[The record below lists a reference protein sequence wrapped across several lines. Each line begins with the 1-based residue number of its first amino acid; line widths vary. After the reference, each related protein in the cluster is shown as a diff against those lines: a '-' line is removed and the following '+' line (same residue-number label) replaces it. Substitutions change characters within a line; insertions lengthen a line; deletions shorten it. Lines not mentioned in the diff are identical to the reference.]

1 MLFKTP
7 ELDEQEEAVLAR
19 IDEVRATLSY
29 AVTARRWT
37 GSIRRMVQAR
47 AVQGSNSIEGLHVTE
62 DDAIAAVDAEHPLE
76 AGTEA
81 WLAVTGYQSAMTYVL
96 QLSDDPHFRFS
107 RGLIRSLHFMM
118 LQHELSKH
126 PGKWRPG
133 PIYVRND
140 ATGAMVY
147 EGPPESMVNDLMHEL
162 VESLNATADR
172 TPTLVRAAMAHL
184 NLVMIHP
191 FSDGNGRM
199 ARCLQTLV
207 LARQN
212 ILAPSF
218 CSIEEYLGKNQQA
231 YYDVLGQVGAGA
243 WRPEGDAR
251 PWVRFC
257 LTAHYRQATRLVQ
270 WSRIYQRMWDA
281 LEIEINKR
289 GLPDRML
296 LALSDAAIGYKVR
309 NALYRKAADLSELT
323 ASRDLKALVDHK
335 LLAPHGERRGRFYK
349 AAPLVRQ
356 IGKAAWEAPADVD
369 PFMLTGSSLPG
380 MPPL

>member
-1 MLFKTP
+1 MLFETP
-7 ELDEQEEAVLAR
+7 DLDEQEMAVLDRIEEAR
-19 IDEVRATLSY
+19 KALTY

-37 GSIRRMVQAR
+37 GSIRRMVQAK
-47 AVQGSNSIEGLHVTE
+47 AVQGSNSIEGIHVTV
-62 DDAIAAVDAEHPLE
+62 DDAIAAVDDEEPLE
-76 AGTEA
+76 AKSAE
-81 WLAVTGYQSAMTYVL
+81 WLSVRGYQTAMTYVL
-96 QLSDDPHFRFS
+96 QLSDDPHFTFS

-133 PIYVRND
+133 PIYVRNES
-140 ATGAMVY
+140 TGETVY
-147 EGPPESMVNDLMHEL
+147 EGPVESSVNELMHEL
-162 VESLNATADR
+162 VEALNAAHQV
-172 TPTLVRAAMAHL
+172 PIVVRAAMAHL

-207 LARQN
+207 LARQQIMN
-212 ILAPSF
+212 PTF

-231 YYDVLGQVGAGA
+231 YYDLLGEVGAGA
-243 WRPEGDAR
+243 WHPERDAR

-270 WSRIYQRMWDA
+270 WARIYQRLWDA
-281 LEIEINKR
+281 LEIELKAR

-309 NALYRKAADLSELT
+309 NALYRKTAEISELT
-323 ASRDLKALVDHK
+323 ASRDLKVMVDQG
-335 LLAPHGERRGRFYK
+335 LLEPKGEKRGRFYL
-349 AAPLVRQ
+349 AGVSVRQ
-356 IGKAAWEAPADVD
+356 IGAAAYEHPTNVD
-369 PFMLTGSSLPG
+369 PFVLAESYLPG
-380 MPPL
+380 LAPL

>member
-7 ELDEQEEAVLAR
+7 VLDEQEQEVLAK
-19 IDEVRATLSY
+19 IDEVRRTLSY
-29 AVTARRWT
+29 AVAARHWT
-37 GSIRRMVQAR
+37 GSIRRMVQAK
-47 AVQGSNSIEGLHVTE
+47 AVQGSNSIEGIHVTA
-62 DDAIAAVDAEHPLE
+62 DDAIAAVDNEEPLE
-76 AGTEA
+76 AGSEA

-96 QLSDDPHFRFS
+96 QLSDDPHFSFS
-107 RGLIRSLHFMM
+107 RGLIRSLHFMT
-118 LQHELSKH
+118 LQHELPKH

-140 ATGAMVY
+140 ASGETVY

-162 VESLNATADR
+162 VNSLNEVDNA
-172 TPTLVRAAMAHL
+172 PILVRAAMAHL

-199 ARCLQTLV
+199 GRCIQTLV

-212 ILAPSF
+212 ILAPAF

-243 WRPEGDAR
+243 WHPERDAR

-270 WSRIYQRMWDA
+270 WSRIYQRLWDN

-296 LALSDAAIGYKVR
+296 LALSDAALGYKVR
-309 NALYRKAADLSELT
+309 NALYRKTADISELT
-323 ASRDLKALVDHK
+323 ASRDLKVLVEQK
-335 LLAPHGERRGRFYK
+335 LLLPTGEKRGRFYT
-349 AAPLVRQ
+349 ASPLVEQ
-356 IGKAAWEAPADVD
+356 IGRAAWEAPTNVD
-369 PFMLTGSSLPG
+369 PFTLTEAFLPG
-380 MPPL
+380 MAPL

>member
-47 AVQGSNSIEGLHVTE
+47 AVQGSNSIEGIHVTE
-62 DDAIAAVDAEHPLE
+62 DDAIAAVDAEDPLE

-96 QLSDDPHFRFS
+96 QLSDDPHFTFS

-140 ATGAMVY
+140 ASGATVY

-162 VESLNATADR
+162 VESLNAADR

-207 LARQN
+207 LARRN

-218 CSIEEYLGKNQQA
+218 CSIEEYLGKNQPA

-243 WRPEGDAR
+243 WHPEGDAR

-281 LEIEINKR
+281 LEVEIDKR
-289 GLPDRML
+289 GLPDRTL

-323 ASRDLKALVDHK
+323 ASRDLKALADHK
-335 LLAPHGERRGRFYK
+335 LLTPHGERRGRFYK

-356 IGKAAWEAPADVD
+356 IGKAAWEAPANVD
-369 PFMLTGSSLPG
+369 PFTLTETFLPG
-380 MPPL
+380 MAPL

>member
-7 ELDEQEEAVLAR
+7 DLDEPELQVLAR
-19 IDEVRATLSY
+19 IEEVRRTLSY

-37 GSIRRMVQAR
+37 GSIRRMVQAK
-47 AVQGSNSIEGLHVTE
+47 AVQGSNSIEGIHVTV
-62 DDAIAAVDAEHPLE
+62 DDAIAAVDNEEPLE

-96 QLSDDPHFRFS
+96 QLSDDPHFSFS

-140 ATGAMVY
+140 ANGEIVY
-147 EGPPESMVNDLMHEL
+147 EGPSESRVNDLMHEL
-162 VESLNATADR
+162 VESLNAVETV
-172 TPTLVRAAMAHL
+172 PILIRAAMAHL

-199 ARCLQTLV
+199 GRCLQTLV

-212 ILAPSF
+212 ILAPAF
-218 CSIEEYLGKNQQA
+218 CSIEEYLGNNQQA
-231 YYDVLGQVGAGA
+231 YYDVLGQVGAGQ
-243 WRPEGDAR
+243 WHPDRDAR

-270 WSRIYQRMWDA
+270 WGRIYQRLWDN
-281 LEIEINKR
+281 LQIEITKR
-289 GLPDRML
+289 RLPDRML
-296 LALSDAAIGYKVR
+296 LALSDAAFGLKVR
-309 NALYRKAADLSELT
+309 NALYRKTADVSELT
-323 ASRDLKALVDHK
+323 AGRDLKILVDQQL
-335 LLAPHGERRGRFYK
+335 LLAQGEKRGRYYT
-349 AAPLVRQ
+349 ASPIVER
-356 IGKAAWEAPADVD
+356 IGKDAWEPFTNVD
-369 PFMLTGSSLPG
+369 PFTFNETSFPG
-380 MPPL
+380 TAPQ

>member
-7 ELDEQEEAVLAR
+7 VLDEQEQEVLER
-19 IDEVRATLSY
+19 IDEVRRTLSY

-37 GSIRRMVQAR
+37 GSIRRMVQAQ
-47 AVQGSNSIEGLHVTE
+47 AVQGSNSIEGIHVTV
-62 DDAIAAVDAEHPLE
+62 DDAIAAVDNEEPLE
-76 AGTEA
+76 AGSEA

-96 QLSDDPHFRFS
+96 QLSDDPHFSFS

-140 ATGAMVY
+140 DSGEMVY
-147 EGPPESMVNDLMHEL
+147 EGPSESMVNDLMHEL
-162 VESLNATADR
+162 VETLNAVDNV
-172 TPTLVRAAMAHL
+172 PILIRAAMAHL

-212 ILAPSF
+212 ILAPTF
-218 CSIEEYLGKNQQA
+218 CSIEEYLGKNPQA
-231 YYDVLGQVGAGA
+231 YYDVLGQVGAGQWNPA
-243 WRPEGDAR
+243 RDAR

-257 LTAHYRQATRLVQ
+257 LTAHYRQATRLVR
-270 WSRIYQRMWDA
+270 WSRIYQRLWDS
-281 LEIEINKR
+281 LEIEIRKR
-289 GLPDRML
+289 GLPDRVL
-296 LALSDAAIGYKVR
+296 LALSDAAFGYKVR
-309 NALYRKAADLSELT
+309 NALYRKSADVSELT
-323 ASRDLKALVDHK
+323 GGRDLKVLVDQE
-335 LLAPHGERRGRFYK
+335 LLVARGEKRGRFYK
-349 AAPLVRQ
+349 ASPSLEQLGR
-356 IGKAAWEAPADVD
+356 AAWEPDTNID
-369 PFMLTGSSLPG
+369 PFTLTGTFLPG
-380 MPPL
+380 LAPL

>member
-7 ELDEQEEAVLAR
+7 ELDEQEGAVLAR

-47 AVQGSNSIEGLHVTE
+47 AVQGSNSIEGIHVTE
-62 DDAIAAVDAEHPLE
+62 DDAIAAVDAEDPLE
-76 AGTEA
+76 AGTEE

-96 QLSDDPHFRFS
+96 QLSDDPHFTFS

-140 ATGAMVY
+140 ATGTLVY

-162 VESLNATADR
+162 VESLNAADR

-231 YYDVLGQVGAGA
+231 YYDVLGRVGAGA
-243 WRPEGDAR
+243 WNPEGDAR

-309 NALYRKAADLSELT
+309 NALYRKAADISELT

-335 LLAPHGERRGRFYK
+335 LLTPHGERRGRFYK

-356 IGKAAWEAPADVD
+356 IGKASWEAPANVD
-369 PFMLTGSSLPG
+369 PFTLTETFLPG
-380 MPPL
+380 MAPL